1 MFEAGW
7 GGLSSPPE
15 TSALSLLRLRIVL
28 RISQVREAVTEW
40 HVVGI
45 DTVAELV
52 VRRLVE
58 AGGQRRASCESLKLD
73 VNHVIGRPASVRGAR
88 VVRPEDPQPG
98 AVIFRDEGRVQA

>member
-7 GGLSSPPE
+7 GGQASPPQ
-15 TSALSLLRLRIVL
+15 TRALSLLRLRIVL
-28 RISQVREAVTEW
+28 RVSQVREAVTEW

-73 VNHVIGRPASVRGAR
+73 VDYVIGRPASVREAR
-88 VVRPEDPQPG
+88 AVPPRDPTP
-98 AVIFRDEGRVQA
+98 GRVI